1 LFLHLRDGNLSKII
15 IDLLQKREIQG
26 SKQEMQSYLWF
37 PMIVFLNFGRER
49 EGLEYYCLS
58 TNYFELRSIKYKKFF
73 NEG

>member
-1 LFLHLRDGNLSKII
+1 MRDGNLSKII

-49 EGLEYYCLS
+49 DGLEYYCMG
-58 TNYFELRSIKYKKFF
+58 TNYFELRSIKLQKVL
-73 NEG
+73 